1 MNINKRFLT
10 ALLIVMMLASLTS
23 CYTKSEGTPTIS
35 INGNKNIELSFGES
49 ITFSAEVRPS
59 GSKITW
65 SVDETNLGDE
75 YTLVGS
81 TFTAKQTAGYAVIK
95 ANGSKGVSDYV
106 TIVINH
112 GFSDD
117 SNTGD
122 FNTGAKVTFYAV
134 DGKTIIDVRY
144 ADANGRV
151 IFPDYTVGDQS
162 VIWTDSNG
170 KEVDPSSVTVTSNTR
185 FTAKEL
191 IETVIYTVRFW
202 YYNNNGKAVQV
213 GESFKLDFNHGE
225 SVSPEQRAAIEA
237 SAEKAS
243 GKQIVNWNCKISADG
258 TVIDWY
264 AEFAK

>member
-10 ALLIVMMLASLTS
+10 ALLIVIMLVSLTS
-23 CYTKSEGTPTIS
+23 CYTKSKVTSTIS
-35 INGNKNIELSFGES
+35 INGDKNIELSFGES
-49 ITFSAEVRPS
+49 ITFSAEVRPLD
-59 GSKITW
+59 SKITW

-95 ANGSKGVSDYV
+95 ANGSNGVSDYV
-106 TIVINH
+106 TIVINRD
-112 GFSDD
+112 FSND

-151 IFPDYTVGDQS
+151 IFPDYILGDQT
-162 VIWTDSNG
+162 VTWIDSNG
-170 KEVDPSSVTVTSNTR
+170 REVNPSSVTVTGDTS

-191 IETVIYTVRFW
+191 IETIIYTVRFW
-202 YYNNNGKAVQV
+202 YYNSSGKAVQV
-213 GESFKLDFNHGE
+213 GETFKLDFNHGE

-237 SAEKAS
+237 TAEKAS
-243 GKQIVNWNCKISADG
+243 GKQIVNWKCTTSADG